1 MPLAQKNILEDV
13 LKGSPRARLVKQIT
27 AAVSEE
33 SMVGFIP
40 TCGVLSRVTGR
51 QIRVSLS

>member
-33 SMVGFIP
+33 SRVGFIP